1 MYLRP
6 VSFKVAVAVLREL
19 IFRYVDKESGALK
32 EEVIQGPQEGE
43 RDSKALEE
51 EKKTNSIFFYIPC
64 LSHIKCFFFFKPRAK
79 GSRVCFSLSSVLYK
93 NNENPLQYSCL
104 ENP

>member
-64 LSHIKCFFFFKPRAK
+64 LSHIKCFF
-79 GSRVCFSLSSVLYK
+79 SLSPELKAQGYVF
-93 NNENPLQYSCL
+93 P
-104 ENP
+104 